1 VSGTG
6 AGETTL
12 GVPTI
17 SRGVPAIWGSVPP
30 RNKNFTGRESLL
42 EELRHRLTGG
52 RLTGEPT
59 AVLPHALQGLGGV
72 GKTQLAI
79 EYAYRYAADYDLV
92 WWIPA
97 DQTAL
102 IRSELAALAPRLG
115 LTGIAP
121 ERVEDGL
128 RAVLDSLRR
137 GEPSSRWLLIFD
149 NADQPETLRD
159 VLPTGLPTGG
169 DVLVTSRN
177 HRWQSVVDAVEVD
190 VFTREESVEFL
201 RRRVPGSQ
209 DEDSEVLAEE
219 LGDLPLA
226 LEQAGALQAETGMS
240 VADYLR
246 LLKTEARKLLTENA
260 PTDYPWPVAAAWS
273 LSMAQVGKQ
282 MPFALELLRLCA
294 FFGPEPIPRDLLQR
308 GQYVLD
314 SPLRDALGDPIIV
327 SRGMRELGR
336 YALAKLDNNRKTV
349 QVHRLIQRLLREEL
363 TEDQAR
369 AVEREVHLLLAAAD
383 PQDADSVDNWP
394 KYRDLLAHAELS
406 KVAESKEPP
415 VRRLAKNLIDY
426 LYYIGDY
433 TTCKAEIERALANR
447 ADTRAD
453 DRDFLIVL
461 GQKAMVLWALG
472 EYREAAAIRRDIL
485 ARATSALGVDDEY
498 TLHTTNG
505 YGADLR
511 AEGKFAEA
519 LELDQE
525 LLVRHRRVLGPDPD
539 PSTFM
544 VAYNLGIDY
553 CLNSDYRRATEI
565 DEQNY
570 TERLDFYQQ
579 EDHPW
584 VLTSLGAIAR
594 DLRLTGRYADAV
606 QTSEKARAMFLDIV
620 RQRRI
625 PENHPWVL
633 LQAKDHSVALRKIGA
648 FEEALDLAED
658 VYRQHDEQLGT
669 LHPETLGAAINLG
682 NAQRLA
688 DHLKEA
694 FDRMDKT
701 VRRYGDVWGPE
712 HPFTHG
718 CWVNLAI
725 IERLRVHLDVAHSLL
740 QRALAGLE
748 RTVGPDHHFTLTC
761 LVNLA
766 TTTAEGGDVQAA
778 RQIGEQALARL
789 RARLGEDHPH
799 SLACA
804 ANLAL
809 DLQALGH
816 HEEAETLAADT
827 RERHLRT
834 LGEKHPDV
842 QAEIHSERLTI
853 DFEPPEV

>member
-1 VSGTG
+1 
-6 AGETTL
+6 
-12 GVPTI
+12 
-17 SRGVPAIWGSVPP
+17 
-30 RNKNFTGRESLL
+30 
-42 EELRHRLTGG
+42 
-52 RLTGEPT
+52 
-59 AVLPHALQGLGGV
+59 VLPHALQGLGGV

-79 EYAYRYAADYDLV
+79 EYSYRYATDYDLI

-102 IRSELAALAPRLG
+102 LRSSLAALAPRLG

-137 GEPSSRWLLIFD
+137 GEPYSRWLLIFD
-149 NADQPETLRD
+149 NADQPETLKE
-159 VLPTGLPTGG
+159 VLPTGG

-201 RRRVPGSQ
+201 RRRVPGSR
-209 DEDSEVLAEE
+209 DEDSEMLAEE

-226 LEQAGALQAETGMS
+226 LEQAGALQAETGMP
-240 VADYLR
+240 VTDYLK
-246 LLKTEARKLLTENA
+246 LLKTEARKLLAEN
-260 PTDYPWPVAAAWS
+260 PPSDYPWPVAAAWS
-273 LSMAQVGKQ
+273 LSMAQLQDQ
-282 MPFALELLRLCA
+282 MPFALDLLRLCA
-294 FFGPEPIPRDLLQR
+294 FFGPEPIPRDLVQR
-308 GQYVLD
+308 GRYVLD
-314 SPLRDALGDPIIV
+314 SPLREALGDPIIV

-336 YALAKLDNNRKTV
+336 YALAKFDNNRKTL

-363 TEDQAR
+363 TEDEAR
-369 AVEREVHLLLAAAD
+369 NVEHEVHLLLAAAD
-383 PQDADSVDNWP
+383 PQDPDAVENWP
-394 KYRDLLAHAELS
+394 QYRDLLAHAELS
-406 KVAESKEPP
+406 KVAASQDPA
-415 VRRLAKNLIDY
+415 VRQLARNLTDY

-433 TTCKAEIERALANR
+433 TTCKAEIDQALDKR
-447 ADTRAD
+447 ADTGED
-453 DRDFLIVL
+453 DRDYLIIL

-485 ARATSALGVDDEY
+485 ARATSALGDDDEY

-519 LELDQE
+519 LELDKD
-525 LLVRHRRVLGPDPD
+525 LLERHRRVLGPDPN
-539 PSTFM
+539 TFM
-544 VAYNLGIDY
+544 VAYNLATDY
-553 CLNSDYRRATEI
+553 CLNSDYRRAIEI

-570 TERLDFYQQ
+570 GERLDFYGQD
-579 EDHPW
+579 DHPW

-594 DLRLTGRYADAV
+594 DLRLSGRYADAV
-606 QTSEKARAMFLDIV
+606 KTSEKTRAMFLEIV

-633 LQAKDHSVALRKIGA
+633 LQAKDHSVALRKVGA
-648 FEEALDLAED
+648 FDEALALAEE
-658 VYRQHDEQLGT
+658 VYRGHDERLGT

-701 VRRYGDVWGPE
+701 VRRYVDVWGPE

-740 QRALAGLE
+740 ERALAGLE
-748 RTVGPDHHFTLTC
+748 RTVGADHHFTLTC

-766 TTTAEGGDVQAA
+766 TTTAEGGDGQSA
-778 RQIGEQALARL
+778 RRIGEQTLERL
-789 RARLGEDHPH
+789 RTKLGEDHPH

-809 DLQALGH
+809 DLKALGQ
-816 HEEAETLAADT
+816 HEEAEALAADT

-842 QAEIHSERLTI
+842 QAEIHGERLTI